1 MRILL
6 AGDHAL
12 LLEGLSKLLA
22 EEAGAEVR
30 TMRRTHV
37 LDVAI
42 AGWQP
47 QVVIL
52 EAAETG
58 PVTEFAARLRASDP
72 NVPLLVIAPNDREQF
87 LGALRAGARGFVG
100 RQVSVDELL
109 GAVRALKR
117 GEWGVPRAL
126 VGELVKE
133 YLRLVE
139 EQEARAVIA
148 LSERQW
154 RILALLAGGAN
165 AARIADRLYLAA
177 STVRAEI
184 RAIVRQLGV
193 ANRAQAVAEVL
204 RRGLVVPEAP

>member
-12 LLEGLSKLLA
+12 LLEGLSKLLTD
-22 EEAGAEVR
+22 EAGAEVR
-30 TMRRTHV
+30 TMRLGHD
-37 LDVAI
+37 LDTAL
-42 AGWQP
+42 AGAQP

-52 EAAETG
+52 EAAELE
-58 PVTEFAARLRASDP
+58 PVADFAARLRIANP
-72 NVPLLVIAPNDREQF
+72 HLPLLVIAPNDRRQF
-87 LGALRAGARGFVG
+87 LGALRAGARGFIG
-100 RQVSVDELL
+100 RHVSVDELL
-109 GAVRALKR
+109 GAVRAVER
-117 GEWGVPRAL
+117 GEWGIPRAL
-126 VGELVKE
+126 VAELVAD

-139 EQEARAVIA
+139 EREAHAAIA
-148 LSERQW
+148 LSERQR

-165 AARIADRLYLAA
+165 AAHIAERLMLAA